1 MSEQVEEFLINMLNM
16 GLDRGHANAKTYD
29 YAIALL
35 LEKEARGSQV
45 TATMMTQAHELVKEA
60 WTSQPLKYHLQAI
73 MLQERAK
80 R

>member
-1 MSEQVEEFLINMLNM
+1 MTMPVDEFLINMLNM
-16 GLDRGHANAKTYD
+16 GLERGHANTKAYD

-45 TATMMTQAHELVKEA
+45 TATMMTQALELVKEA
-60 WTSQPLKYHLQAI
+60 WMGKPLKYYFQEI